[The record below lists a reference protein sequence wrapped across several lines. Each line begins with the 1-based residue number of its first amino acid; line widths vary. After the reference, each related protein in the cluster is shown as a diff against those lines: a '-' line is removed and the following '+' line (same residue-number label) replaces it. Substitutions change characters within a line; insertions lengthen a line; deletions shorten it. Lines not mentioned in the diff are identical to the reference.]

1 MVPSRHSARIRIPA
15 LILLLWV
22 AFDVGA
28 HGLLA
33 SDFDPV
39 TGPSASSREASVGSS
54 LARTSAIPDHCFCH
68 GISTGIVVAPLP
80 VALTPADTVILAGCP
95 EPAAK
100 DGPPLDHPPHPAA

>member
-22 AFDVGA
+22 GFDVGA

-39 TGPSASSREASVGSS
+39 TGPSASSGEPSVGSS
-54 LARTSAIPDHCFCH
+54 ARNSAIPDHCFCH
-68 GISTGIVVAPLP
+68 GISTGIVVAPLAA
-80 VALTPADTVILAGCP
+80 ALAPADTVIVAGCR

-100 DGPPLDHPPHPAA
+100 DGRPLYHPPHPTA